1 MSDRER
7 VYTGVYLYLVTGNT
21 GSSRQP
27 VGMID
32 FGEFTAIVF
41 LLLAEI
47 LYFLNRL
54 VAFRHFVVLEPIV
67 SSMILT

>member
-1 MSDRER
+1 
-7 VYTGVYLYLVTGNT
+7 
-21 GSSRQP
+21 
-27 VGMID
+27 MID

-67 SSMILT
+67 SSMILTSLYMYVNEREGETARERSRGEND